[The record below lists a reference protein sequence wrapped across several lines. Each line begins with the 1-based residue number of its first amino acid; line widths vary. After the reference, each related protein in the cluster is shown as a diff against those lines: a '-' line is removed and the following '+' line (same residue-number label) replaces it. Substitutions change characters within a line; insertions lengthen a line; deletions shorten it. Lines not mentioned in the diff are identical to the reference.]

1 MNDKA
6 EGRVIEVEGFSR
18 NTERAMPAVQS
29 AGNASSLLQAI
40 ERVASNPDID
50 IEKIERMFAMHQK
63 LVAQEAEAAFNAAM
77 ARAQAQIAPVARNA
91 YNEHTRSGYA
101 KLDAIHR
108 MILPIYPKEGLS
120 ISFDTGECPT
130 AGWMRTL
137 AFVSHSAGHTRQYHI
152 DLPPDEAGSAG
163 KVNKTK
169 VQAAGSTN
177 EYARRYLTLMIFNL
191 STFDDKDGNA
201 STKPKEEAE
210 EPDAE
215 GKKLLEAC
223 ASIAALQAAWKKLT
237 VAQRKTLHGV
247 VEECQTRIE
256 EADKGAQQ

>member
-1 MNDKA
+1 MSNEA
-6 EGRVIEVEGFSR
+6 PVIELPAESFTR
-18 NTERAMPAVQS
+18 AEERGLPALVPP
-29 AGNASSLLQAI
+29 AGNAGSLLQAI
-40 ERVASNPDID
+40 ERVASNPAMDID
-50 IEKIERMFAMHQK
+50 KIERLFAMHQQLRAK
-63 LVAQEAEAAFNAAM
+63 EAEAAFNDAM

-120 ISFDTGECPT
+120 ISFDSGECPT
-130 AGWMRTL
+130 QGWMRTL

-152 DLPPDEAGSAG
+152 DLPPDESGSQG

-177 EYARRYLTLMIFNL
+177 EYARRYLTLMIFNV
-191 STFDDKDGNA
+191 STFDDKDGNGA
-201 STKPKEEAE
+201 KRKEEV
-210 EPDAE
+210 EPDSE

-223 ASIAALQAAWKKLT
+223 ASTAALQAAWKKLT
-237 VAQRKTLHGV
+237 VDQRKTLHGV
-247 VEECQTRIE
+247 VEDCQVRIE
-256 EADKGAQQ
+256 EADKAAAK